1 MAKKKDNLFITVR
14 CMGHKAIKIRPGD
27 TLRIGR
33 HHSNDLVLSDGTVS
47 RFHAAIEWDKD
58 EDRPWVV
65 DNDSANG
72 VDIDDRVVDVR
83 APLSGDNQVGVGDF
97 TLILQLTAP
106 AAREAPEAL
115 TASDHLID
123 DDDGEAT
130 GKVRLYSESAATVEG
145 RFTNTNEL
153 QRIALDIEEKQ
164 RTGTLKVSERLTTH
178 WIMFGN
184 GGVVNACYAG
194 EFGVRSLVEILN
206 MSEGRFEF
214 SADIEFS
221 EDNLKLSVKKVLARQ
236 SETTMRF
243 NKTGPSKESG
253 AD

>member
-1 MAKKKDNLFITVR
+1 
-14 CMGHKAIKIRPGD
+14 MGHKSIKIRQGD

-47 RFHAAIEWDKD
+47 RFHASIEWDKD
-58 EDRPWVV
+58 EDRPWIV

-72 VDIDDRVVDVR
+72 VDVDDRVVDER

-106 AAREAPEAL
+106 AAREADEDL

-123 DDDGEAT
+123 DDGEDT
-130 GKVRLYSESAATVEG
+130 GKVRLYSESTAKVKG
-145 RFTNTNEL
+145 RFSETSEL

-184 GGVVNACYAG
+184 GGVVNACYGG
-194 EFGVRSLVEILN
+194 ETGVRSLVEILN
-206 MSEGRFEF
+206 MKEGRFEF

-221 EDNLKLSVKKVLARQ
+221 EQNLKLSVKKVLARQ
-236 SETTMRF
+236 DEQTMRF
-243 NKTGPSKESG
+243 SKSQNQG
-253 AD
+253 SDVDLNM